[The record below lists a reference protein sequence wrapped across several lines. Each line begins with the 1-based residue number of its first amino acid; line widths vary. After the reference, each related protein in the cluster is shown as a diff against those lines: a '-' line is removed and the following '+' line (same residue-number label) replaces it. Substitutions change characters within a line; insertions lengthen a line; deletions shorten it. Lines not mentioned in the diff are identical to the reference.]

1 MPSWFSLIGCRSG
14 DAADE
19 PSPPPA
25 AAAPSPPSTSS
36 PSAQALP
43 AAPCP
48 SPSAPLVRADPVMAP
63 AAPQS
68 AEGASSSNATSAP
81 AFDPKEVTV
90 IFVLGGPGAGSSF
103 PSPLPR
109 QPEFTRAHRARF
121 CRSRSSVRSFVRP
134 ARPPSAYTRSTR
146 QGHPMRP
153 SRQGLQLS
161 GDLLRAEQA
170 RPDSQYG
177 AMIKDYIKEGKIVPM
192 EVTIKLLENAMREAM
207 SSEQGEA
214 KEAGKDGVKGMP
226 ARRFLIDGFP
236 RQMDQAVKFD
246 ESVRCAAV
254 PWLPSCPRFRPPAS
268 RTPPV
273 LRAFLAPPSPTKL
286 TRATKPS
293 QVCPSS
299 LVLFL
304 ICPENILLER
314 LLERGKTSGR
324 DDDNA
329 ESIKKRFQTFINT
342 SMPVVDYY
350 RQQGKVVDIDSSKS
364 IDDVYADIAARIE
377 PVLASK

>member
-1 MPSWFSLIGCRSG
+1 MPSWLDRVLCRSG
-14 DAADE
+14 DTVDE
-19 PSPPPA
+19 RSLARA
-25 AAAPSPPSTSS
+25 AAAPSPPSTRS
-36 PSAQALP
+36 PSPPAPP
-43 AAPCP
+43 AASTP
-48 SPSAPLVRADPVMAP
+48 SPSVVPASTDPAMAST
-63 AAPQS
+63 APQS
-68 AEGASSSNATSAP
+68 APSATSTHATSAP

-90 IFVLGGPGAGSSF
+90 IFVLGGPGAGKGT
-103 PSPLPR
+103 
-109 QPEFTRAHRARF
+109 QCARL
-121 CRSRSSVRSFVRP
+121 VKDYNFVHL
-134 ARPPSAYTRSTR
+134 SA
-146 QGHPMRP
+146 
-153 SRQGLQLS
+153 

-192 EVTIKLLENAMREAM
+192 EVTIKLLENAMRDAM

-214 KEAGKDGVKGMP
+214 KEAGKDGVKAIP

-246 ESVRCAAV
+246 ES
-254 PWLPSCPRFRPPAS
+254 
-268 RTPPV
+268 
-273 LRAFLAPPSPTKL
+273 
-286 TRATKPS
+286 
-293 QVCPSS
+293 VCPSS

-324 DDDNA
+324 DDDNV

-350 RQQGKVVDIDSSKS
+350 RKQGKVVDIDSSKP
-364 IDDVYADIAARIE
+364 IDDVYADIVARIE